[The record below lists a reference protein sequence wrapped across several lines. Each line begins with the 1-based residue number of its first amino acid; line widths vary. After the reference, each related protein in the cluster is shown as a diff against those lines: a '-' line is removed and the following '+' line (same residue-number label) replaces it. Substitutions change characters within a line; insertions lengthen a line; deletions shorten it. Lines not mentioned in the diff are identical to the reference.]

1 MKKFYII
8 TLVIS
13 CIFSTGYAQSNILEA
28 RGMVGKVVTVTGI
41 VTNGSELGI
50 IRYFQ
55 DNTAGIAAY
64 GTAVKSINRGDS
76 VTITGTVKSYNQ
88 LLELDP
94 VTNVIIRSTGNPLP
108 APILITPDQIS
119 EKYESRLVK
128 IVNVIFSDGGQ
139 TFAGN
144 KKYTFTANGQ
154 TGYLYIKK
162 GQDFVGTTIPNAPV
176 NLTAICS
183 QYDYTNPN
191 KGYQLIPRDLND
203 ISIQSAIYLT
213 GALSNTNF
221 TNTALNF
228 TWNTNIAGTTE
239 MFYGTTA
246 DSVKSNKT
254 SPSGSGTTHSTN
266 LSNLNAGEVI
276 WVQAF
281 SVSGSDTAKSAVVPF
296 TTISNS
302 TGDIKVYFSTP
313 VDVSYSTGV
322 DAIYLPGT
330 IDDTLIS
337 YINRAKHT
345 IDMAIYN
352 MNNNGISDIST
363 ALIAA
368 ANRGVRVRVIGG
380 GTTANLGFAEFSGT
394 AVHTLI
400 GPNKYNRLGIMHN
413 KFVIFDAQSS
423 DPDDPIVWTGSTNF
437 TENQI
442 NVDANNVIIVQDQ
455 SLARTY
461 QIEFEEM
468 WGSHG
473 DEPDA
478 AKAHFGSAKKDN
490 TPHEFKIK
498 GDRVECYF
506 SPTDGVNA
514 QIVKHINTAN
524 HDLNIATMLI
534 TRNEIAD
541 AIAAKKTDGD
551 AVNMLTNAKNNNGAS
566 VNTTLTDALGTHY
579 VFYGATS
586 GIMHNKYMIVDEGA
600 PASDPFVL
608 TGSHNWSAAADNEN
622 DENTLI
628 IHDATIAN
636 IYYQNFVHL
645 YLASSGILTAV
656 KTFDE
661 NPAKQGLL
669 VFPNPVHN
677 GNVNIEYFLTSTN
690 RRGILQLTDITGKL
704 LFSRSIKLTNGQ
716 NTLKYS
722 FPATYRGIYIL
733 RLITNKN
740 VWSKKILF
748 E

>member
-13 CIFSTGYAQSNILEA
+13 CIFSSGYAQSNILEA

-41 VTNGSELGI
+41 VTNGSELGS

-64 GTAVKSINRGDS
+64 GTAVDNINRGDS
-76 VTITGTVKSYNQ
+76 VTITGTVKSYDQ

-94 VTNVIIRSTGNPLP
+94 ITKVVIKSTGNPLP
-108 APILITPDQIS
+108 APIVITPDQIS
-119 EKYESRLVK
+119 EKYESRLIK
-128 IVNVIFSDGGQ
+128 IIHVIFSDGGQ

-144 KKYTFTANGQ
+144 KKYAFTANGQ
-154 TGYLYIKK
+154 TGYIYIKK
-162 GQDFVGTTIPNAPV
+162 GQDFVGTTIPSAPV

-183 QYDYTNPN
+183 QHDYSSPS

-203 ISIQSAIYLT
+203 IKIQSAIYLT

-221 TNTALNF
+221 TKTTLDF
-228 TWNTNIAGTTE
+228 TWNTNITGTTE

-246 DSVKSNKT
+246 DSVKSNKI
-254 SPSGSGTTHSTN
+254 SSSGTGTSHSIDLPN
-266 LSNLNAGEVI
+266 LKAGEVT

-296 TTISNS
+296 ATISNS
-302 TGDIKVYFSTP
+302 SGDMKVYFNTP
-313 VDVSYSTGV
+313 VDVSYSTG
-322 DAIYLPGT
+322 DTAIYLHGT

-337 YINRAKHT
+337 YIKRAKYT

-352 MNNNGISDIST
+352 MNNSGISDIST

-413 KFVIFDAQSS
+413 KFVIFDAQSKN
-423 DPDDPIVWTGSTNF
+423 PDDPIVWTGSANF
-437 TENQI
+437 TEEQI
-442 NVDANNVIIVQDQ
+442 DVDANNVIIVQDQ

-473 DEPDA
+473 AASDA

-490 TPHEFKIK
+490 TPHQFKIK
-498 GDRVECYF
+498 GDSVECYF

-524 HDLNIATMLI
+524 HDLSIATMLI
-534 TRNEIAD
+534 TRDEMAD
-541 AIAAKKTDGD
+541 AIAAREADD
-551 AVNMLTNAKNNNGAS
+551 VAVNMLTNAKKNNGAS
-566 VNTTLTDALGTHY
+566 VNTTLTAALGSHY
-579 VFYGATS
+579 VFYGANS

-600 PASDPFVL
+600 PTSYPFVL

-628 IHDATIAN
+628 IHDSTIAN
-636 IYYQNFVHL
+636 IYYQNFAHL
-645 YLASSGILTAV
+645 YLISNGVLTGV
-656 KTFDE
+656 KSIVG
-661 NPAKQGLL
+661 NPTKQGLK
-669 VFPNPVHN
+669 VFPNPVHH
-677 GNVNIEYFLTSTN
+677 GNVNLEYFLSSAD
-690 RRGILQLTDITGKL
+690 RGGTLQLTDITGKL
-704 LFSRSIKLTNGQ
+704 VFSRTIKLTNGKHIM
-716 NTLKYS
+716 KYN
-722 FPATYRGIYIL
+722 FPATFKGIYFL

-740 VWSKKILF
+740 VWSKKLLF